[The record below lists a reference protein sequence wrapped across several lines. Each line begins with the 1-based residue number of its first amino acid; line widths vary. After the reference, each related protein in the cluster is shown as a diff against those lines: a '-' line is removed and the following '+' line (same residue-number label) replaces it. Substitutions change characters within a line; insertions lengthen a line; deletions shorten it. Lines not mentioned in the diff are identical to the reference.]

1 MNNNSETVIKELLKW
16 LARNGGK
23 YPRPGLRPNLGEITY
38 ALKDAL
44 VAMRDSIPTD
54 ALESIVHLAE
64 IGASTITSKPH
75 SIPAIR
81 LAAKTIK
88 RARKCQDTESQ
99 PQTPQG

>member
-54 ALESIVHLAE
+54 TLESLSRLAE
-64 IGASTITSKPH
+64 IGATAIASRPKN
-75 SIPAIR
+75 IPAIR
-81 LAAKTIK
+81 LAEKIIK

-99 PQTPQG
+99 QTTPQN